1 MEIVL
6 RIVADGRALRSTAN
20 LKIRQPLARLLVSGV
35 ALEPEFAALCADEL
49 NIKTVEMAEDLS
61 SLVVYNLKP
70 QLRTLG
76 RRFGKN
82 INLVRE
88 LLAAADGSAAVA
100 AFRRG
105 ETFVLTV
112 DGKDEEFA
120 EADVLIEEGQRDDYK
135 TLVDG
140 DMTVAIET
148 TLTEDLIREG
158 FVRETISKIQTQRRE
173 SGFEVSDHIEV
184 FFDGD
189 KDLCELLCADT
200 SWEGEVLCDR
210 AVNEKTED
218 ARAWDINGKNLS
230 IALKRVGK

>member
-1 MEIVL
+1 MDTVL
-6 RIVADGRALRSTAN
+6 SIVAAGRALRNTAN

-35 ALEPEFAALCADEL
+35 KLDAEYCALAADEL
-49 NIKTVEMAEDLS
+49 NIKSVELADDLS

-100 AFRRG
+100 AFKRG
-105 ETFVLTV
+105 EAFHMDVNGV
-112 DGKDEEFA
+112 DEAFE

-135 TLVDG
+135 TMVDG
-140 DMTVAIET
+140 EMTVALET
-148 TLTEDLIREG
+148 TLTSELIREG

-173 SGFEVSDHIEV
+173 SNFNVSDHISV
-184 FFDGD
+184 AYFGD
-189 KDLCELLCADT
+189 EELCKLLAEDT
-200 SWEGEVLCDR
+200 SWMGEVLADTAKCEQVADMR
-210 AVNEKTED
+210 D
-218 ARAWDINGKNLS
+218 WDINGKSLS
-230 IALKRVGK
+230 IALTVIA